1 MLNQKSQPSL
11 HPKKISAR
19 PALHFHKRVR
29 LKYCTSGRG
38 KSQVFCKRKSWCHV
52 MIRDPILALVSHC
65 TSPFSFNNFS
75 WRKGNCV
82 GWHEE
87 ILLKALYWT
96 PVTGVMWSIFVR
108 ALLEEDGPLEW
119 TYLPRVMG
127 SLNSSCQTLHPSDL
141 CQSTHIL
148 VYFDSGL
155 WKWIDQ
161 PQFNALCV
169 CSTPNISLGGAKNI
183 QIIHRHPAIGQ
194 TRADLEFFK
203 ELHPWTMAGAKNL
216 RVT

>member
-1 MLNQKSQPSL
+1 M
-11 HPKKISAR
+11 I
-19 PALHFHKRVR
+19 
-29 LKYCTSGRG
+29 
-38 KSQVFCKRKSWCHV
+38 CKRKDCCHV
-52 MIRDPILALVSHC
+52 IKRSHFGPRLTLHF
-65 TSPFSFNNFS
+65 TSFIWNNFS

-96 PVTGVMWSIFVR
+96 PVTVVMWSIFVR
-108 ALLEEDGPLEW
+108 ALFEEDGPLEW

-127 SLNSSCQTLHPSDL
+127 SLNSLCQTLHPSDL

-148 VYFDSGL
+148 VYFGSGL
-155 WKWIDQ
+155 WKWFYQ

-169 CSTPNISLGGAKNI
+169 CSTPNISLAWAKNI